1 MADPMP
7 RFDFPDVEFADNPE
21 PRCPVVL
28 LLDNSG
34 SMRGEP
40 LRELNLGLRAFRED
54 LLADPLAAK
63 RCELAVVSFG
73 PVRIVSDFVSAAD
86 FEPLTLLAE
95 GDTPMGGA
103 IERGLDMLRVR
114 KDMYRRNGIAYYRP
128 WVFLVTDGAPT
139 DRWQDAARAVHDGE
153 AERAFAFFA
162 VGVEKADMT
171 VLKRLSVREPV
182 KLRGL
187 KFREMFQW
195 LSSSLRGV
203 SRSTPG
209 TIVPLTPPTGWT
221 DV

>member
-1 MADPMP
+1 MASNAPH
-7 RFDFPDVEFADNPE
+7 FDFTEVEFADNPE

-40 LRELNLGLRAFRED
+40 MRELNLGLRAFRDD

-63 RCELAVVSFG
+63 RCELAVISFG
-73 PVRIVSDFVSAAD
+73 PVRTVSDFVSAAD
-86 FEPLTLLAE
+86 FESLTLLPE
-95 GDTPMGGA
+95 GDTPMGSA

-139 DRWQDAARAVHDGE
+139 DKWQDAARAVHDGE
-153 AERAFAFFA
+153 QARAFAFFA
-162 VGVEKADMT
+162 VGVEKADMK
-171 VLKRLSVREPV
+171 VLKQISVREPV

-187 KFREMFQW
+187 QFRQMFQW

-209 TIVPLTPPTGWT
+209 TIVPLSPPTGWT